1 MELYIMRHAIA
12 ALRESWE
19 GADADRPLTGRGR
32 ARMRQNARGLR
43 RLRVKFDVIVSSP
56 LVRALQTA
64 EVVAGEMGYRSPVE
78 ICPALAPGLRPEAVF
93 QFLAS
98 YPDAE
103 RLLLVGHEPDLGNLA
118 LTLIGGAQADRFPM
132 RKGGVCRIDVDS
144 MPPNGPGDLV
154 WALTPG
160 IMRALVRRR

>member
-12 ALRESWE
+12 ALRETWE
-19 GADADRPLTGRGR
+19 GPDGDRPLTRQGR
-32 ARMRQNARGLR
+32 ARMRQAARGLL
-43 RLRVKFDVIVSSP
+43 RLGVRFDVIVSSP

-64 EVVAGEMGYRSPVE
+64 EVVAAELGYRSPVE

-98 YPDAE
+98 YPDSE

-118 LTLIGGAQADRFPM
+118 LTLIGGGHADRFPM
-132 RKGGVCRIDVDS
+132 RKGGVCRIDLET
-144 MPPNGPGDLV
+144 MPPNGPGSLV
-154 WALTPG
+154 WSLTPS
-160 IMRALVRRR
+160 IMRALARR

>member
-12 ALRESWE
+12 ALRENWE
-19 GADADRPLTGRGR
+19 GPDQDRPLTGQGR
-32 ARMRQNARGLR
+32 SRMRRAARGLK
-43 RLRVKFDVIVSSP
+43 RLGVRFDVIASSP

-64 EVVAGEMGYRSPVE
+64 EVVAAQLGYRSPVE

-118 LTLIGGAQADRFPM
+118 LTLIGGGHADRFPM
-132 RKGGVCRIDVDS
+132 RKGGVCRIDLEG
-144 MPPNGPGDLV
+144 MPPNGPGFLV
-154 WALTPG
+154 WSVTPQ
-160 IMRALVRRR
+160 ILRALAAR